1 MDARRA
7 RGIGGIGEVGSAYE
21 DMAGRQLQDRLNRY
35 QFEQESPYK
44 RLNAF
49 INPLTSIAGLRNPT
63 YEYSQ
68 PANRLTSAYGGFQM
82 GRGIGSG
89 FGGYGGM
96 SGSNLGGL
104 LGAGAGYFFG

>member
-7 RGIGGIGEVGSAYE
+7 RGIAAIGGVGSAYE
-21 DMAGRQLQDRLNRY
+21 DLAGRQLQDRMNRY

-49 INPLTSIAGLRNPT
+49 TAPFTSIGSMQNPT

-68 PANRLTSAYGGFQM
+68 PGNGLTSAFGGMQM
-82 GRGIGSG
+82 GSYLGQDMN
-89 FGGYGGM
+89 GYGGM
-96 SGSNLGGL
+96 SGSTLGGL
-104 LGAGAGYFFG
+104 LGAGAGYFLR